1 MFPGLL
7 DASRPGE
14 GYAPRRDGRPL
25 LPGTVSDAYYAGR
38 PEGSAATII
47 QQFRKHFAVNDLYCR
62 ADLSYRSRMTRD
74 SIGRTRRPVLFSFKF
89 VGTALVGS
97 LTMALVSTF
106 APLPAQL
113 AVLGAGVS
121 ILAGL
126 FLSYL
131 EQEEHREERRAE
143 LLEKLE
149 IPIALAPEHDLFDQY
164 RNFAEAL
171 AGLAEQRD
179 PVLREFAL
187 LKLASVTEQVRS
199 LAQGKV
205 VFTGTETW
213 RTVYERILESP
224 GLREYHSVAWVKTRD
239 YWQDPPGRQS
249 MRLNYELAGR
259 GLRIERIV
267 ILRGGLWPAG
277 EPLPSEDIR
286 PWLEEQH
293 NRGIWLLLV
302 RESSVGSEPDLL
314 ADFAIYGD
322 RATGVQELDEQS
334 RTLRFILAF
343 DPQSVRLFR
352 DRWERLCLYAT
363 PYGDLLEQAGRAP
376 DPR

>member
-1 MFPGLL
+1 
-7 DASRPGE
+7 
-14 GYAPRRDGRPL
+14 
-25 LPGTVSDAYYAGR
+25 
-38 PEGSAATII
+38 
-47 QQFRKHFAVNDLYCR
+47 
-62 ADLSYRSRMTRD
+62 MTRPTN
-74 SIGRTRRPVLFSFKF
+74 GRMRRPVLFSFKF

-97 LTMALVSTF
+97 LTMALVTTF

-131 EQEEHREERRAE
+131 EQEEHRDQRRAE

-171 AGLAEQRD
+171 AGLAAQRD

-199 LAQGKV
+199 LAQGRV

-213 RTVYERILESP
+213 RTVYERVLESP
-224 GLREYHSVAWVKTRD
+224 GLREYHSVAWVKTKD

-267 ILRGGLWPAG
+267 ILRGGLWPAA

-293 NRGIWLLLV
+293 DRGIWLLLV

-334 RTLRFILAF
+334 RTLRFILSF

-352 DRWERLCLYAT
+352 DRWERLSLYAT
-363 PYGDLLEQAGRAP
+363 PYGDLLEQDAREAGQG
-376 DPR
+376 